1 MRPVNIGGVDR
12 CAIIGYLVRGLED
25 AAEAFLAPRQV
36 SVGVKGGISILFHAS
51 MGCVSSSS
59 SVVISSLY
67 VQVYVRID
75 LRTSNAYNESSR
87 AEALRR
93 MAEVPGLSSLVPLMH
108 AMYGPAGIVVLPDG
122 SCLFL
127 HGTDRGDMEEG
138 LPQGSPESSA
148 AFCVLIHKL

>member
-1 MRPVNIGGVDR
+1 MYCVPDVRPVNIGGVDR
-12 CAIIGYLVRGLED
+12 RAIIGYLVRGLED
-25 AAEAFLAPRQV
+25 AAEAFLTGFSRGQGP
-36 SVGVKGGISILFHAS
+36 GISILFHAS

-93 MAEVPGLSSLVPLMH
+93 MAEVPGLSSLRVVPLMH

-122 SCLFL
+122 SRLF
-127 HGTDRGDMEEG
+127 D
-138 LPQGSPESSA
+138 
-148 AFCVLIHKL
+148 K